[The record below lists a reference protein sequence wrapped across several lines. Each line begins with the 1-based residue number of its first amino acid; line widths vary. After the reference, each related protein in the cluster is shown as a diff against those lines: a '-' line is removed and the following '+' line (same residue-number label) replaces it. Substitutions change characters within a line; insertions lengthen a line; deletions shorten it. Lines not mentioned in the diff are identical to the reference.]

1 MSDILNPV
9 RIMFRRIIFIL
20 LSNRSFPIKDF
31 ESFKLINTL
40 RLNMDLSV
48 DSKDDFKSNRIQ
60 QVYIGKNRRTIQK
73 HHFGIK
79 MRHFLNKEYI
89 TCQFLY

>member
-48 DSKDDFKSNRIQ
+48 DSKDDFKKSVLKLMHYLIEFNKYISERIDELF
-60 QVYIGKNRRTIQK
+60 KSTTLELK
-73 HHFGIK
+73 
-79 MRHFLNKEYI
+79 
-89 TCQFLY
+89 